1 MKRKKLPATS
11 YWPGYVDA
19 LVNVVL
25 NVLFFVGLMAVGLV
39 TINIEALSSYKG
51 AKQAQDLRNISEGH
65 MLLAALGTL
74 LAAIPLPTDNQPKP
88 KAQAE
93 PPPPAPKVEVAT
105 SAAPASKEARNFKA
119 TDISDRI
126 NSAVFSVG
134 TPLVVASVKQEQTHV
149 QGVLDKE
156 GSFQPVPVV
165 LEFEA
170 LQYHLTDTQNKAVQ
184 EVLPKAEPQAR
195 WVILVT
201 VPQVQER
208 APRESYWRMSEVRQ
222 VLTQAGVPEA
232 DIQMR
237 TVTQAQTNYSNGR
250 RVFLYTQ
257 APLRAK
263 GS

>member
-1 MKRKKLPATS
+1 
-11 YWPGYVDA
+11 
-19 LVNVVL
+19 
-25 NVLFFVGLMAVGLV
+25 
-39 TINIEALSSYKG
+39 
-51 AKQAQDLRNISEGH
+51 
-65 MLLAALGTL
+65 
-74 LAAIPLPTDNQPKP
+74 
-88 KAQAE
+88 
-93 PPPPAPKVEVAT
+93 
-105 SAAPASKEARNFKA
+105 
-119 TDISDRI
+119 
-126 NSAVFSVG
+126 
-134 TPLVVASVKQEQTHV
+134 
-149 QGVLDKE
+149 
-156 GSFQPVPVV
+156 
-165 LEFEA
+165 
-170 LQYHLTDTQNKAVQ
+170 VQ
-184 EVLPKAEPQAR
+184 EALPKAEPQAR